1 MEDWCK
7 IMGTKNRL
15 FYIRS
20 RILEK
25 KNIFFI
31 MVLIFIMLISFL
43 CLTFLQFIINYEKD
57 MINNNMRTRTLVVYA
72 DNEEDYDKIND
83 FEHVIFN
90 DSTKYLN
97 GNYSDIDE
105 LSVDGKIAHIKL
117 LPYIDG
123 YGLGHLENGQII
135 CPKEFYPFSLNDVDE
150 DNDLVA
156 NIDYKYII
164 NGDDLIGK
172 TLTIKSSN
180 EDYSDIQV
188 EFIGT
193 YDAASKLNSL
203 HTCYITVDDYDKV
216 TSPYEGEWS
225 GTYVDGTVVV
235 ERFEYEGNMVVVD
248 DYKNVDSVANNLIN
262 NNFEVVRA
270 DAIDKEMLNYYIL
283 IPILLC
289 LIILIVCLNLF
300 YSFIKKK
307 IKGRLI
313 NYGILKASGY
323 SNNEIYKLELCENT
337 ILIFIGMIITF
348 VLYYFVYKFI
358 IQNYLLEI
366 VYNNIRID
374 IPFLFIFIEFII
386 LLILLAILIAY
397 CLNKTFKRSVLE
409 LVRSD

>member
-1 MEDWCK
+1 
-7 IMGTKNRL
+7 
-15 FYIRS
+15 
-20 RILEK
+20 
-25 KNIFFI
+25 
-31 MVLIFIMLISFL
+31 MLISFL

-90 DSTKYLN
+90 GSTKYLN

-117 LPYIDG
+117 LPYIDD
-123 YGLGHLENGQII
+123 YSLGHLENGQII

-156 NIDYKYII
+156 NIDYKYIL

-172 TLTIKSSN
+172 TFTIKSSN

-188 EFIGT
+188 EIVGT

-216 TSPYEGEWS
+216 TSLYEGEWS
-225 GTYVDGTVVV
+225 GTYEDGTVVV

-248 DYKNVDSVANNLIN
+248 DYKNVDSVANSLID

-307 IKGRLI
+307 VKGRLI
-313 NYGILKASGY
+313 NYGILKAGGY

-337 ILIFIGMIITF
+337 LLIFIGMIITF

-374 IPFLFIFIEFII
+374 IPFLFIFIEFIVLI
-386 LLILLAILIAY
+386 ILLAILIAY

>member
-1 MEDWCK
+1 
-7 IMGTKNRL
+7 
-15 FYIRS
+15 
-20 RILEK
+20 
-25 KNIFFI
+25 
-31 MVLIFIMLISFL
+31 MLISFL

-72 DNEEDYDKIND
+72 DNEEDYNKIND

-90 DSTKYLN
+90 GSTKYLN
-97 GNYSDIDE
+97 GNYSDIAE
-105 LSVDGKIAHIKL
+105 LSVDGKIARIKL
-117 LPYIDG
+117 LPYVDDC
-123 YGLGHLENGQII
+123 GLGHLENGQII
-135 CPKEFYPFSLNDVDE
+135 CPKEFYPFSLNNVDE
-150 DNDLVA
+150 NNDLVA
-156 NIDYKYII
+156 NIDYKYILS
-164 NGDDLIGK
+164 GDDLIGK

-225 GTYVDGTVVV
+225 GTKEDGTVVV
-235 ERFEYEGNMVVVD
+235 ERYEYEGNMVVVD
-248 DYKNVDSVANNLIN
+248 DYKNVDSVANSLID

-307 IKGRLI
+307 VKGRLI